1 VTTFTRPVALLL
13 FLFVVGCG
21 PTATSPPVAPSG
33 KAEEPAHN
41 HPSAGPHGGPLVEWG
56 ADDLHLEV
64 MIDRPTATAT
74 VYVLGE
80 DAKTAVPVTA
90 KTLTL
95 TVNGEP
101 PTVVTLT
108 ATPQDGDTTEKGSSR
123 FVGKHD
129 ALKKEERLSGSVSGQ
144 VAENKYTGKFREK
157 APKK

>member
-1 VTTFTRPVALLL
+1 MTTITRSLALLP
-13 FLFVVGCG
+13 FLLLAGCG
-21 PTATSPPVAPSG
+21 PTPTSPPALPSG
-33 KAEEPAHN
+33 KGEEPAHT

-56 ADDLHLEV
+56 EDDLHLEV

-80 DAKTAVPVTA
+80 DAKTAVPVSA

-101 PTVVTLT
+101 PTVITLT
-108 ATPQDGDTTEKGSSR
+108 ATPQDGDTAEKGSSR

-144 VAENKYTGKFREK
+144 VGENKYTGKFREK